1 MTEHQ
6 LQQAIFTW
14 HWNNRPNERGLLFMV
29 QNTVKSKREGAI
41 LKGMGLIAGV
51 SDMIYLRPNGQPI
64 FVELKT
70 AEGRQSPAQIE
81 WAHRIGEAGY
91 TYVVI
96 RSLEEFKALCEE
108 EKKIREGIYTQL
120 NKPVY

>member
-14 HWNNRPNERGLLFMV
+14 HWNNLPQERGLLFMV
-29 QNTVKSKREGAI
+29 QNTVTDKRQGAI

-51 SDMIYLRPNGQPI
+51 SDMVYLKPGGVPV

-70 AEGRQSPAQIE
+70 AGGYQSKEQKQWQGKIE
-81 WAHRIGEAGY
+81 AAGY
-91 TYVVI
+91 TYHLV
-96 RSLEEFKALCEE
+96 RSLEEFQELCDGER
-108 EKKIREGIYTQL
+108 KIRGV
-120 NKPVY
+120 K

>member
-1 MTEHQ
+1 
-6 LQQAIFTW
+6 
-14 HWNNRPNERGLLFMV
+14 MV
-29 QNTVKSKREGAI
+29 QNTVTDKRQGAI

-51 SDMIYLRPNGQPI
+51 SDMVYLRPDGQPI

-91 TYVVI
+91 RYVVV
-96 RSLEEFKALCEE
+96 RALDEFKLLC
-108 EKKIREGIYTQL
+108 
-120 NKPVY
+120 V

>member
-14 HWNNRPNERGLLFMV
+14 HWNSLPQERGLLFMV
-29 QNTVKSKREGAI
+29 QNTVTDKRQGAI

-51 SDMIYLRPNGQPI
+51 SDMVYLQPGGVPV

-70 AEGRQSPAQIE
+70 AEGHQSKEQKAWQAKIE
-81 WAHRIGEAGY
+81 AAGY
-91 TYVVI
+91 SYHLI
-96 RSLEEFKALCEE
+96 RSVEEFQALCEAE
-108 EKKIREGIYTQL
+108 R
-120 NKPVY
+120 NKRGLK

>member
-14 HWNNRPNERGLLFMV
+14 HWNNLPNERGLLFMV
-29 QNTVKSKREGAI
+29 QNTVTGKRQGAI

-51 SDMIYLRPNGQPI
+51 SDMIYLRPDGQPI

-70 AEGRQSPAQIE
+70 EEGRQSAAQIE
-81 WAHRIGEAGY
+81 WARKITEAGY
-91 TYVVI
+91 RYVVV
-96 RSLEEFKALCEE
+96 RSLEEFQALCEE
-108 EKKIREGIYTQL
+108 EKKIRKGYIHPI
-120 NKPVY
+120 K